1 MVDFGK
7 HLKNWAGPTV
17 KFRAPLTCEV
27 NRRVCTVHTF
37 VLNEQTWLNTFL
49 AVTITF
55 FYDI

>member
-37 VLNEQTWLNTFL
+37 VLNEQT
-49 AVTITF
+49 
-55 FYDI
+55 